1 MKKAFLF
8 AGQGSQYV
16 GMGKELVDT
25 YQTALSV
32 YKSANDLVDFDLM
45 SMILEGPEEKLMQ
58 TKYTQPAI
66 LTMSI
71 AIFEVLKENGIMPDV
86 VAGLSLGEYGAIYA
100 AGGMDLETVIP
111 LVYKRGLLMESEL
124 PEIESAMYAIIG
136 TTREMVLNICGKA
149 AEKGVVEASNFNC
162 PGQIVIGGEK
172 NAVEYAITLFK
183 EEKIRAIPLKVSG
196 PFHTS
201 LLEKAGE
208 KLATVLEN
216 VEIKELLLPVLTNV
230 TGNYLENDAEVIKS
244 GLAKQVSS
252 SVYFED
258 EIKKMLADGV
268 DTFIEIGP
276 KNILSGFIKKID
288 KSVTV
293 LNTNTLSDVE
303 KVIEFFKGGVQ

>member
-32 YKSANDLVDFDLM
+32 YNEANELLGFDIKKI
-45 SMILEGPEEKLMQ
+45 ILEGPEELLQQ

-71 AIFEVLKENGIMPDV
+71 AICDVLKEAGIMPDV
-86 VAGLSLGEYGAIYA
+86 VAGLSLGEYGALYA
-100 AGGMDLETVIP
+100 AGSIDLNQVIP
-111 LVYKRGLLMESEL
+111 LVHKRGQLMESEL
-124 PEIESAMYAIIG
+124 PAIESAMSAIIG
-136 TTREMVLNICGKA
+136 ASREQVEEACQHGSQF
-149 AEKGVVEASNFNC
+149 GVVEAANFNC

-172 NAVEYAITLFK
+172 AAVEAAAAYLK
-183 EEKIRAIPLKVSG
+183 EQKVRAIPLKVSG

-201 LLEKAGE
+201 LLKQAGE
-208 KLATVLEN
+208 KLGEVLGN
-216 VEIKELLLPVLTNV
+216 IKFQPLQLPTLTNV
-230 TGNYLENDAEVIKS
+230 TGTYLEDNVEIIRET
-244 GLAKQVSS
+244 LAKQVSS

-258 EIKKMLADGV
+258 QIKQMIADGV

-276 KNILSGFIKKID
+276 KNVLSGFIKKID
-288 KSVTV
+288 KTV
-293 LNTNTLSDVE
+293 KVYNTDSLTNIQT
-303 KVIEFFKGGVQ
+303 VIEDLK